1 MDKKVCYICG
11 KGNLNKNEVGLN
23 QKLLG
28 RKVERL
34 YCLDCLADY
43 LEVTTEELLAK
54 VEEFKEQGCKLF

>member
-1 MDKKVCYICG
+1 MDKKICFICG
-11 KGNLNKNEVGLN
+11 KDNLNKNEVGLN

-28 RKVERL
+28 RKAERL